1 MQIFNKIFLCLD
13 ARSEKRRHYDAFE
26 DELLSSPHLSLLP
39 PPAPGSFHVFHDFVV
54 WLVLLEV
61 LLEDDQTLIY
71 TLYDYR
77 RAKVYWSANILE
89 RCFSILTK
97 EDLFKRQRPFDK
109 ISKSLTS
116 GHEKPYLGSG
126 LSKWFSRY
134 YRLFLMPLVALLSRR
149 GRWVPIVED
158 TIHFTIWP
166 RDL

>member
-1 MQIFNKIFLCLD
+1 MLVLRK
-13 ARSEKRRHYDAFE
+13 E
-26 DELLSSPHLSLLP
+26 DTAMLLKMSCFLLP
-39 PPAPGSFHVFHDFVV
+39 IHLCCLPPAPGSFHVFHDFVV

-97 EDLFKRQRPFDK
+97 EDLFKRQRPFNK

-116 GHEKPYLGSG
+116 GHEKPYFGSG
-126 LSKWFSRY
+126 LSK
-134 YRLFLMPLVALLSRR
+134 
-149 GRWVPIVED
+149 
-158 TIHFTIWP
+158 
-166 RDL
+166 